1 MEHAGN
7 LMFFI
12 IEEAKESTFD
22 FPQNEIIVN
31 LFFIN

>member
-1 MEHAGN
+1 MEHAEN

-22 FPQNEIIVN
+22 FPQKTDYCK
-31 LFFIN
+31 FIFH

>member
-1 MEHAGN
+1 
-7 LMFFI
+7 MFFI

-22 FPQNEIIVN
+22 FPQKTEIIVN